1 PAPPGSQRKPPAFPT
16 SSPTPAATWPSP
28 ISVTPSCP
36 SARSP
41 TCSASPRRKPSSAP
55 SSAGAGRPPA
65 NSAAPP
71 GPGKHPFSSGGQR
84 HALATERSIG
94 AVRHRRP
101 EKRRPPYGSCASA
114 CRVVNATRWP
124 PDGASVQSAIG
135 GREKR
140 RPPYGS
146 CASACRV
153 VNATRW
159 PPGGASVQTAIG
171 GRKNADR
178 PTNHRHQR
186 AQWAPMTDF
195 HPACC
200 APLREHWPLP
210 FPMPGPTLV
219 STLFQADR
227 LQPDNF
233 VACAI
238 PAVPGAS
245 KRQCEYLAGRLC
257 ARHALHRL
265 TGQADVPAVGEDR
278 APHWPAGVVGSI
290 THSQGQ
296 AAALGAST

>member
-1 PAPPGSQRKPPAFPT
+1 TPT
-16 SSPTPAATWPSP
+16 ALRFVR
-28 ISVTPSCP
+28 IGVQ
-36 SARSP
+36 
-41 TCSASPRRKPSSAP
+41 
-55 SSAGAGRPPA
+55 
-65 NSAAPP
+65 
-71 GPGKHPFSSGGQR
+71 GGQR
-84 HALATERSIG
+84 NALATGRSIG
-94 AVRHRRP
+94 ANRNRRP
-101 EKRRPPYGSCASA
+101 
-114 CRVVNATRWP
+114 
-124 PDGASVQSAIG
+124 
-135 GREKR
+135 EKR

-178 PTNHRHQR
+178 PTNPRHQR

-210 FPMPGPTLV
+210 LPMPGATLV

-227 LQPDNF
+227 LQPGDF

-278 APHWPAGVVGSI
+278 APHWPAGVVASI
-290 THSQGQ
+290 THGQGQ
-296 AAALGAST
+296 AAALVASTGQWRGVGIDLERLLSAERSQRLCGEILTPGERERLADVDTALHPWLISLTFSAKESLFKAL